1 MREIFSPTSRRIKR
15 NLLLQR
21 GAHVLGARLRGRSNG
36 QSSAGIDVYLDVAHA
51 TCSLAAVTASTAVS
65 HSKVR
70 GSRAYRSR
78 VRFDSAR
85 AVFQSLA
92 RDVDAQVVARATGV
106 SSTPRAFSA
115 PIAENS
121 FLQIEHDS
129 DTKEY
134 FQKRRNKFSEKILF
148 FFLFTFF
155 GKQNASAVFQEKRYL
170 DRRREKNLLDERI
183 FAMIVNE

>member
-1 MREIFSPTSRRIKR
+1 MYKILCSFSSADFFFLFSLKRFTNDEGGIRTDMREIFSPTSRRINR

-21 GAHVLGARLRGRSNG
+21 GARVLGARLRGRSNG

-85 AVFQSLA
+85 TVFQSLA

-115 PIAENS
+115 PIAENP
-121 FLQIEHDS
+121 FL
-129 DTKEY
+129 
-134 FQKRRNKFSEKILF
+134 
-148 FFLFTFF
+148 
-155 GKQNASAVFQEKRYL
+155 
-170 DRRREKNLLDERI
+170 
-183 FAMIVNE
+183 